1 MAGPGY
7 SFLGDE
13 ERDNVNQVLDT
24 WGLTRFSYDVPNFTS
39 FVRQTEEAFA
49 SLAGVRH
56 AIAVNSGTS
65 ALITSLAALGVGP
78 GDEVIVPGYTFVAS
92 IGSIVLSGA
101 TPVLAEIDDTLT
113 IDPADVERKI
123 TSRTKAIMPVHML
136 GAACDMHALGALARR
151 HGLKIV
157 EDVAQACGGSFQGRR
172 LGAHGDIGAF
182 SLNPFKVI
190 TSGEG
195 GLVITDDP
203 HLYQR
208 AYAFQDQGW
217 FPLRRDTGEGDIL
230 FGLNLRMAELAGAVA
245 VAQIAKLD
253 RVLAATRRAK
263 SALLSRLALP
273 GDCPIQPRRL
283 NDEAGDCATVL
294 VLTCAERE
302 QAKRLAMT
310 LGSKTLD
317 DSGRHYYRN
326 MSQLHRL
333 GDRVKSSAVFHRHYA
348 GDPALGTFPSL
359 TRTDDLLGRSVG
371 ISIGVSDRYLG
382 AGFGISVQDDD
393 ETIDARARTLR
404 DAILSAS

>member
-7 SFLGDE
+7 SFLGEE
-13 ERDNVNQVLDT
+13 ERNNVNKVLDT
-24 WGLTRFSYDVPNFTS
+24 WGLTRFAYDVPNFTS
-39 FVRQTEEAFA
+39 FVLQTEEAFA
-49 SLAGVRH
+49 SLAEVKH

-65 ALITSLAALGVGP
+65 ALITSLAALGIGP

-101 TPVLAEIDDTLT
+101 TPILAEIDDTLT
-113 IDPADVERKI
+113 IDPIDVERKI
-123 TSRTKAIMPVHML
+123 TSKTKAIMPVHML
-136 GAACDMHALGALARR
+136 GSPCNMDALCALARR
-151 HGLKIV
+151 YGLKIV
-157 EDVAQACGGSFQGRR
+157 EDVAQACGGSFRGRR
-172 LGAHGDIGAF
+172 LGTHGDLGAF

-195 GLVITDDP
+195 GLVITDDS

-217 FPLRRDTGEGDIL
+217 FPLRRDTGNGDIL

-253 RVLAATRRAK
+253 LVLAATRRAK
-263 SALLSRLALP
+263 SVLLRRLELP
-273 GDCPIQPRRL
+273 DDCRIQPRRL
-283 NDEAGDCATVL
+283 NDADGDCATVL
-294 VLTCAERE
+294 VLTCEERE
-302 QAKRLAMT
+302 QATRLATT

-317 DSGRHYYRN
+317 DSGRHYYQN
-326 MSQLHRL
+326 MSQLRLL
-333 GDRVKSSAVFHRHYA
+333 GDPDKSSAVFHRHYA
-348 GDPALGTFPSL
+348 GDPTLDAFPSL
-359 TRTDDLLGRSVG
+359 PQTDDLLRRSVG

-393 ETIDARARTLR
+393 ATIDARAHTLR
-404 DAILSAS
+404 EAILAAS